1 MGMSS
6 SQLQRDRLT
15 ALLRQLSADLL
26 GSEWEMLTAGDD
38 AQFRAAAHKAAAKIA
53 AASAGWTIVA
63 ASLRNH
69 GRDPAMISTPA
80 T

>member
-38 AQFRAAAHKAAAKIA
+38 ARA
-53 AASAGWTIVA
+53 SCG
-63 ASLRNH
+63 L
-69 GRDPAMISTPA
+69 
-80 T
+80 